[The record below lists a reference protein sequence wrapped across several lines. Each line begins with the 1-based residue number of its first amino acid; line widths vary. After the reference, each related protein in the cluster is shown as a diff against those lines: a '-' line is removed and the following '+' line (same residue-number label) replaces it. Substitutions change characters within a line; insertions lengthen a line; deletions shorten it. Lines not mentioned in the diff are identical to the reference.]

1 MKTFENQINQDTLV
15 DVFLNGKKGFF
26 SETGRSYVAVYV
38 IDHEECPD
46 MAELVQEIDINDISD
61 AITVIKDIARFPCY
75 DNWLENQLSLA

>member
-26 SETGRSYVAVYV
+26 SETSRSYVAVYV
-38 IDHEECPD
+38 IDHEVCPD

-61 AITVIKDIARFPCY
+61 AFAVIKSLKAFDCY
-75 DNWLENQLSLA
+75 DDWLNDQLSLA